1 LTGLHAETQKLQI
14 ENKKLLETS
23 DTWKNLTAEQRQE
36 FESRFALNDL
46 PAADVSSE
54 SALIASLDAYDVDRW
69 KMLIEAIPQRF
80 ANALQEGARLLAPKA
95 TTIRLPRAT
104 LRSEEEVD
112 AWLKTTGAELKEK
125 VKKGPLIIS

>member
-1 LTGLHAETQKLQI
+1 MRSSLLPTRVTHAMGCRQR
-14 ENKKLLETS
+14 
-23 DTWKNLTAEQRQE
+23 EQWLCQ
-36 FESRFALNDL
+36 
-46 PAADVSSE
+46 
-54 SALIASLDAYDVDRW
+54 
-69 KMLIEAIPQRF
+69 QRF